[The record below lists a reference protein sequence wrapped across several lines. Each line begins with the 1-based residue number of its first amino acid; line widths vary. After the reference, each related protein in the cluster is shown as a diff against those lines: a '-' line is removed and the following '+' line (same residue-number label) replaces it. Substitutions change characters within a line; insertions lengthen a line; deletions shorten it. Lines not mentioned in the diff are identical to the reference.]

1 MQLNSVA
8 VTFEKGRKGHIDVNM
23 KHNFRLFPKE
33 TRRQQQK
40 TRYRFGFVKSL
51 NRILFSVASLHSAS
65 LSIQLWMHRF
75 NEFSSWMCV
84 WCVARHFA
92 ICIIISS
99 VVTLFTLSLC
109 QPMQS
114 NSTSDGIA
122 HFEMILNSER
132 MSQLQ
137 EFLHLMRR
145 MRLCVC
151 KPLAIVVRNCGA
163 TFAEY
168 SEQGTKFNS
177 SVLYVNVSLL
187 HFDVTG
193 NKWMKK
199 IDTRS
204 LAAAAPTK
212 FSCKNFPTHMH
223 TLTKC

>member
-1 MQLNSVA
+1 MWKTGICFVIQHKLYPTLDNSCPCRLSIREYVIQGFQFDTNAHIRIFLIACMQLNSVA

-163 TFAEY
+163 IVCRVL
-168 SEQGTKFNS
+168 GTR
-177 SVLYVNVSLL
+177 
-187 HFDVTG
+187 H
-193 NKWMKK
+193 
-199 IDTRS
+199 
-204 LAAAAPTK
+204 
-212 FSCKNFPTHMH
+212 
-223 TLTKC
+223 